1 MQMQRLLQILEHEGP
16 VPPQELATRLNC
28 STQEI
33 EANLQAARD
42 RGVLLRFSALV
53 NWEKLDDPHVFA
65 IIDVE
70 ATPEHGAGFDRVA
83 DHIARFDEVH
93 SVYLMSGRTD
103 LTVVVQ
109 GNDFREI
116 ARFVAEKLAPAPG
129 VKATATSFVLKTYK
143 MEGELL
149 TEPPTNSRLAVS
161 P

>member
-1 MQMQRLLQILEHEGP
+1 VDMPRLLTILEHEGP
-16 VPPQELATRLNC
+16 VPTVELATRLGV
-28 STQEI
+28 SEQEVDS
-33 EANLQAARD
+33 ALRQARE
-42 RGVLLRFSALV
+42 RGMLLRYSALV
-53 NWEKLDDPHVFA
+53 NWERVDDPHVFA

-83 DHIARFDEVH
+83 DYIARFDEVH

-109 GNDFREI
+109 GKDFREI

-149 TEPPTNSRLAVS
+149 TEKPKDSRLAVS